1 MATRALRTAA
11 SGLYAQQLNI
21 EVISNNIANV
31 NTTGFKKNKAE
42 FQDLMYQEVAVNP
55 LSSTSQGANDT
66 TSSKIQVGNGVA
78 PSSSQKVFTQG
89 DITATNNQFDMA
101 IQGDGFF
108 QVKKADGTYSYTR
121 DGSFQVNAA
130 LLSTGHPFSIS
141 LNLTTMGGT
150 FRLLTPNITNN
161 DTSGIWF
168 VDIDSTNSYVPSL
181 NISGQTDTSGWRY
194 VILVTQNS
202 QTFSLG
208 SFIDPLGACDDS
220 TYSGTLPIRFP
231 GQNLVQNAPAGLT
244 FPISLAGAEV
254 SIYVKPT
261 KGSFKDLPGLKLLN
275 ATVPS
280 VIQQKLLVSLNK
292 ADQKALP
299 AGLMQVVIK

>member
-1 MATRALRTAA
+1 MKHFVFLSIIAV
-11 SGLYAQQLNI
+11 LYLFPGCKD
-21 EVISNNIANV
+21 EVTKTIDSSNNSSISVSLTNLPALNDSLIYKAWIYFSETINPKPLRLYTFRQTTDNAAVQFSFSANASVIAAAKYIV
-31 NTTGFKKNKAE
+31 VTIESAK
-42 FQDLMYQEVAVNP
+42 DSL
-55 LSSTSQGANDT
+55 NDT
-66 TSSKIQVGNGVA
+66 LPSVSKIL
-78 PSSSQKVFTQG
+78 S
-89 DITATNNQFDMA
+89 
-101 IQGDGFF
+101 
-108 QVKKADGTYSYTR
+108 
-121 DGSFQVNAA
+121 GSFQVNAA

-299 AGLMQVVIK
+299 AGLMQIVIK